1 MECGRLMTEKI
12 NIMISSVIGGLEAER
27 DAIKDCFTNIP
38 FVQLVGARPFNNTA
52 SSASSAHVTIE
63 MAKNCDLY
71 ILILSEKYGTEI
83 HGDQS
88 ATEAEYNAAV
98 KADPTKVMIFR
109 RENGSEI
116 EEKQKEF
123 IERISNY
130 YSGYFRSS
138 FKYPHELK
146 EMVLNSFTK
155 WLVDRAQL
163 GRKLNYLDL
172 FVLIAKQI
180 LPLDHVRGYYK
191 VTEEFLELEYLV
203 TGTTN
208 TIHFSNGKIAND
220 FWGCINEL
228 QLKCDEWA
236 RG

>member
-1 MECGRLMTEKI
+1 
-12 NIMISSVIGGLEAER
+12 MISSVIGGLEAER
-27 DAIKDCFTNIP
+27 DAIKNCFTGIP
-38 FVQLVGARPFNNTA
+38 FVQLVGASPFNNTA
-52 SSASSAHVTIE
+52 YSASSAHATIE

-83 HGDQS
+83 LGDQS

-109 RENGSEI
+109 RENGSVI
-116 EEKQKEF
+116 EEKQKKF
-123 IERISNY
+123 IERVTNY
-130 YSGYFRSS
+130 YSGYFRPS
-138 FKYPHELK
+138 FKYPHELQD
-146 EMVLNSFTK
+146 MVLNSFTK

-172 FVLIAKQI
+172 FVLVAKQI
-180 LPLDHVRGYYK
+180 LPLGHVRVYYK
-191 VTEEFLELEYLV
+191 VTEELVELEYLV
-203 TGTTN
+203 SGAAN
-208 TIHFSNGKIAND
+208 IIHFSNSKIAND